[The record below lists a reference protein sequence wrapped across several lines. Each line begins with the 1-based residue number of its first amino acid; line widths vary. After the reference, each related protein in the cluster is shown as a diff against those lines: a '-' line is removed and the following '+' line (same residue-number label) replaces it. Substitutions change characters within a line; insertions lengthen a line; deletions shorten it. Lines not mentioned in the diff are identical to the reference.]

1 MDIIIMPVVEVDI
14 ITVVV
19 VVVVKMLHQV
29 LPEV

>member
-19 VVVVKMLHQV
+19 VVKMLHQV